1 MTYYEFSFNYTDEY
15 YELKSLYTNM
25 SNSNPSIKFKS
36 SSGDIT
42 KGIKWIWASNRFT
55 LNYFRRFFQSINLE
69 EKLRNLFNSDF
80 IIRGASFIIL
90 EQAKVEHSEFHYDTF
105 SRYDT
110 DDTNILTII
119 FPLFKIDKKMGNLE
133 FKNGLKTD
141 IYEYYP
147 DKIVIWDSNKFLHR
161 TQPYQC
167 DIPMK
172 RVLVSVNLSTDEKW
186 AVNTINNTLKYQ
198 GSELWV
204 C

>member
-1 MTYYEFSFNYTDEY
+1 
-15 YELKSLYTNM
+15 
-25 SNSNPSIKFKS
+25 
-36 SSGDIT
+36 
-42 KGIKWIWASNRFT
+42 
-55 LNYFRRFFQSINLE
+55 
-69 EKLRNLFNSDF
+69 
-80 IIRGASFIIL
+80 
-90 EQAKVEHSEFHYDTF
+90 
-105 SRYDT
+105 
-110 DDTNILTII
+110 
-119 FPLFKIDKKMGNLE
+119 MGNLE

-141 IYEYYP
+141 IYKYYP